1 MKKIHSTVNLDK
13 HSKLF
18 VQIGLVLSLAIAYF
32 LLESKTFDKE
42 ITTFNDLGLV
52 VEVEDPE
59 LIEYKLEQLKSI
71 TQVLNIDEIK
81 KKKDYDEEFTETV
94 INTITFDESVNK
106 IPHFIPIDT
115 VIDINSNDEVPFYLI
130 EDAPVFPGC
139 KGNNGALKAC
149 FSKKIRSFIVSKFNT
164 DLANELGLKPGKQR
178 IYTIFKIDKNGNVVD
193 VQAKSPYKKFQ
204 KEAIRIIKKL
214 PKMKPGMLQKVP
226 VNVRYSMP
234 ITFNIR

>member
-71 TQVLNIDEIK
+71 TQVLNIDELK
-81 KKKDYDEEFTETV
+81 KER
-94 INTITFDESVNK
+94 
-106 IPHFIPIDT
+106 
-115 VIDINSNDEVPFYLI
+115 L
-130 EDAPVFPGC
+130 
-139 KGNNGALKAC
+139 
-149 FSKKIRSFIVSKFNT
+149 
-164 DLANELGLKPGKQR
+164 
-178 IYTIFKIDKNGNVVD
+178 
-193 VQAKSPYKKFQ
+193 
-204 KEAIRIIKKL
+204 
-214 PKMKPGMLQKVP
+214 
-226 VNVRYSMP
+226 
-234 ITFNIR
+234 